1 LPTSI
6 LSVIKHYAKGGANL
20 LYKLAL
26 AQKQIYK
33 LKAAAK
39 ATARCKLYRRKYI

>member
-1 LPTSI
+1 LPASV
-6 LSVIKHYAKGGANL
+6 LSAIKHYAKGGAIL
-20 LYKLAL
+20 LHKLAL

-39 ATARCKLYRRKYI
+39 ATTRCKLHRRKYI